1 MDSHIYELAH
11 GPSRYVKNFNGS
23 FINGFKFHT
32 KQFGE
37 KKTSF
42 NSGVCVIGICYN
54 DIGNDFY
61 GILTGII
68 ELEYPEFLD
77 KVVLF
82 KCDWF
87 DTTAGVRVHHWHGL
101 VEVTHKSRLASSD
114 PYVLAHQAQLFSTPR
129 IHQKNEIKV
138 VGGLFAREGHERN
151 MIFHQI
157 LTKR

>member
-1 MDSHIYELAH
+1 MTSICVHKKPSISNDQLDKAHQNGFAKLFKKHVRRQEGLDGRIYELAH

-68 ELEYPEFLD
+68 ELEYTEFLD

-87 DTTAGVRVHHWHGL
+87 DTTAGVRVHH
-101 VEVTHKSRLASSD
+101 
-114 PYVLAHQAQLFSTPR
+114 
-129 IHQKNEIKV
+129 
-138 VGGLFAREGHERN
+138 
-151 MIFHQI
+151 
-157 LTKR
+157 